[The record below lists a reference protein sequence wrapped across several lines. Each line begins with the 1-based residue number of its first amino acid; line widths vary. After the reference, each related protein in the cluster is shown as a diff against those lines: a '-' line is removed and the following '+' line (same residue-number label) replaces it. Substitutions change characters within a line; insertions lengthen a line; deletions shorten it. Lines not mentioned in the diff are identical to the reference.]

1 MNFQIIALD
10 AARFAPLHA
19 LADEALAAQGIV
31 RKVVPE
37 DGGVPCRVS
46 LEDARPGERVLLLP
60 FVHHDVPTP
69 YRASGPIY
77 VRENATTAR
86 PKPGEIPAMLEKR
99 LLSLRAYD
107 AGHMLKESDVV
118 EGKNLRAA
126 IERAFADAEVSYL
139 HVHNARPGCFNCAVE
154 RVPGA

>member
-1 MNFQIIALD
+1 MRFQIVALD
-10 AARFAPLHA
+10 ADNFAPLHA
-19 LADEALAAQGIV
+19 LDDEALAAQGIV
-31 RKVVPE
+31 RRVVPE

-46 LEDARPGERVLLLP
+46 LEDAKPGERVLLLNH
-60 FVHHDVPTP
+60 VHHDVATP

-77 VRENATTAR
+77 VREQARTAR
-86 PKPGEIPAMLEKR
+86 LAPGEIPAMLERR

-107 AGHMLKESDVV
+107 ATGMLVESDVL
-118 EGKNLRAA
+118 EGTGLRQA
-126 IERAFADAEVSYL
+126 IERAFDRPEIAYL

>member
-1 MNFQIIALD
+1 MRFQIVALD
-10 AARFAPLHA
+10 ADRYGPLHA
-19 LADEALAAQGIV
+19 LDDAALAARGIL
-31 RKVVPE
+31 RQTVPD

-46 LEDARPGERVLLLP
+46 LEDAKPGERVLLLNH
-60 FVHHDVPTP
+60 VHHDVATP

-77 VRENATTAR
+77 VREQARTAR
-86 PKPGEIPAMLEKR
+86 LAPGEIPAMLERR

-107 AGHMLKESDVV
+107 AAGMLVESEVV
-118 EGKNLRAA
+118 EGRDLRAA
-126 IERAFADAEVSYL
+126 LDAAFEQESVAYL